1 MRGSAFS
8 TSNACRVRG
17 SFRTL
22 RARSKTTWSF
32 APRQDGVVP
41 MRQNVCSSDPNRPL
55 LILRDCGC
63 FGILR
68 RVQHGPTPQPGLRG
82 RRADVVQHRLV
93 ALEGLALPVCTD
105 GAEQPVLDRVP
116 FRRARR
122 IVRHRDS
129 DAPPIG
135 QLLQGPPPGPTAW
148 VVAAAAVSR
157 DQPVSRPRVTPT
169 SMLLPPGAH
178 GGADERRRF
187 ARRPDHHEPRV
198 ALSVV
203 DAEWDRFADTP
214 TGEVVVIHVLSLASP
229 GSTRI
234 LEQADDLLFLGI
246 DADRRISVLSETSPQ
261 AGDVAELAI
270 PFRLLVAGQPLAIG
284 SQRVAGI
291 LEQATHRDRADRV
304 ALLLQGP
311 RQLTQ
316 RAVGPPQAAHRIA
329 RRGILDERS
338 QRLHHARVFFSTGR
352 RPPPGCRTRS
362 PAAAVPHRN
371 SSMPRRTVVRL
382 KPVIVATATMPP
394 CPRRMANRPANNR
407 RCRSSSRAITRLMA
421 AWSNAT
427 ALCGSRRQS
436 PQGHR

>member
-1 MRGSAFS
+1 
-8 TSNACRVRG
+8 
-17 SFRTL
+17 
-22 RARSKTTWSF
+22 
-32 APRQDGVVP
+32 

-68 RVQHGPTPQPGLRG
+68 RVQHGPTTQPGLRG

-304 ALLLQGP
+304 ALPAGP
-311 RQLTQ
+311 
-316 RAVGPPQAAHRIA
+316 APAYAAS
-329 RRGILDERS
+329 GRS
-338 QRLHHARVFFSTGR
+338 TASRSPD
-352 RPPPGCRTRS
+352 RPPWHPRRAIAAPSPRS
-362 PAAAVPHRN
+362 GLFFDRPPAAAGLSNPIPGGGRAAPQLVDAASDRGSAQAGDRGNCDDAAMSASHGQQTREQPPLPFVEQSHHAIDGCMVQCDGALRITTTITTGTQVD
-371 SSMPRRTVVRL
+371 RTL
-382 KPVIVATATMPP
+382 
-394 CPRRMANRPANNR
+394 
-407 RCRSSSRAITRLMA
+407 
-421 AWSNAT
+421 
-427 ALCGSRRQS
+427 RRQVNHDHDVH
-436 PQGHR
+436 P